1 MRQSKKRWGKKW
13 LWIAAAVVIL
23 LSSLLS
29 GDEVVE
35 VSVTKPEIGS
45 ISVNVPANGKIRPV
59 TEIKIAPEISG
70 EIIEIFCQ
78 EGDYVTKG
86 ELLIKIKQDTYIS
99 VLEQA
104 QGVLN
109 ASKAQYRQ
117 QQAILHKE
125 ELSFERSRG
134 LFNEKAI
141 SQSEYEESQLQLSI
155 AKSALEA
162 AEFNVQSAIAS
173 VKEAEENLSKTSIYA
188 PMSGT
193 ISRLSVEKGER
204 VVGTFQMAGTEMLR
218 ISDFSQMEAVV
229 EVNENDIVNVEMGD
243 TAVIEVDAI
252 RWRDFKGIVTKVSNS
267 ASNTG
272 YTSRQIS
279 SFEVKIL
286 ILDPIMELRPGM
298 SATASVETEKK
309 EGIITIP
316 LGCIN
321 ANGCIFVV
329 GNDGETVNERH
340 ISTGLQDINKIEVV
354 SGVSPDDEVVVSPYE
369 AINKRLTDNGKIF
382 IDRDQH

>member
-1 MRQSKKRWGKKW
+1 MAP
-13 LWIAAAVVIL
+13 LLVIL
-23 LSSLLS
+23 LSALLS

-59 TEIKIAPEISG
+59 TEIKIAPDISG

-329 GNDGETVNERH
+329 GNDGKTVNERH

>member
-1 MRQSKKRWGKKW
+1 MKQSKKRWGKKW
-13 LWIAAAVVIL
+13 LWIAPVTVIL
-23 LSSLLS
+23 LSALLS
-29 GDEVVE
+29 EDDAVD

-59 TEIKIAPEISG
+59 TEIKIAPDISG
-70 EIIEIFCQ
+70 EIIDIFCQ

-86 ELLIKIKQDTYIS
+86 ELLLKIKPDTYIS

-125 ELSFERSRG
+125 ELSFERCSG
-134 LFNEKAI
+134 LFKDNAI
-141 SQSEYEESQLQLSI
+141 SKSEYEEAELQLSI
-155 AKSALEA
+155 ARSALEA
-162 AEFNVQSAIAS
+162 AEFNIQSAVAS

-218 ISDFSQMEAVV
+218 ISDFSRMEAVV
-229 EVNENDIVNVEMGD
+229 EVNENDIVNVERGD
-243 TAVIEVDAI
+243 TAIIEVDAI
-252 RWRDFKGIVTKVSNS
+252 KWRNFAGVVTKVSNS

-272 YTSRQIS
+272 YPSGQIS
-279 SFEVKIL
+279 TFEVKIL
-286 ILDPIMELRPGM
+286 ILDPISELRPGM
-298 SATASVETEKK
+298 SATASVETAKK

-316 LGCIN
+316 IGCIN

-329 GNDGETVNERH
+329 GNGGETVNERH
-340 ISTGLQDINKIEVV
+340 ISTGLQDINKIEVI
-354 SGVSPDDEVVVSPYE
+354 SGVSPDEEVVVSPYD

>member
-1 MRQSKKRWGKKW
+1 MT
-13 LWIAAAVVIL
+13 VIL
-23 LSSLLS
+23 LSALLS
-29 GDEVVE
+29 EDDVVD

-59 TEIKIAPEISG
+59 TEIKIAPDISG
-70 EIIEIFCQ
+70 EIIDIFCQ

-86 ELLIKIKQDTYIS
+86 ELLLKIKPDTYIS

-125 ELSFERSRG
+125 ELSFERCSG
-134 LFNEKAI
+134 LFKENAI
-141 SQSEYEESQLQLSI
+141 SKSEYEEAELQLSI
-155 AKSALEA
+155 ARSALEA
-162 AEFNVQSAIAS
+162 AEFNIQSAVAS

-218 ISDFSQMEAVV
+218 ISDFSRMEAVV
-229 EVNENDIVNVEMGD
+229 EVNENDIVNVERGD
-243 TAVIEVDAI
+243 TAIIEVDAI
-252 RWRDFKGIVTKVSNS
+252 KWRNFAGVVTKVSNS

-272 YTSRQIS
+272 YPSGQIS

-286 ILDPIMELRPGM
+286 ILDPISELRPGM
-298 SATASVETEKK
+298 SATASVETAKK

-316 LGCIN
+316 IGCIN
-321 ANGCIFVV
+321 SNGCIFVV
-329 GNDGETVNERH
+329 GNGGETVNERH
-340 ISTGLQDINKIEVV
+340 ISTGLQDINKIEVI
-354 SGVSPDDEVVVSPYE
+354 SGVSPDEEVVVSPYD